1 METTIIKT
9 FHDSFEANLALAKLS
24 ENGITAILEN
34 DEGVLID
41 PSALTT
47 MKIRLKVMSYDV
59 EKALL
64 ILDMV
69 EME

>member
-1 METTIIKT
+1 METTVIKT

-24 ENGITAILEN
+24 ENGINAILEN

-47 MKIRLKVMSYDV
+47 MKIRL
-59 EKALL
+59 
-64 ILDMV
+64 
-69 EME
+69 